1 MAKRYLESRVFVAV
15 AIGAIF
21 GVMADLTWPSNFAE
35 TVAAR
40 QSSVLPTGA
49 VGEEEMFDTMGTV
62 GYSSAACGD
71 AANAFDTVVSVVRN
85 TAGHDLTTI
94 PGALCI
100 ILR

>member
-1 MAKRYLESRVFVAV
+1 MSQFPAGLKPSEGCVIISAFSGRVHSPLERKVR
-15 AIGAIF
+15 
-21 GVMADLTWPSNFAE
+21 LQN
-35 TVAAR
+35 
-40 QSSVLPTGA
+40 
-49 VGEEEMFDTMGTV
+49 GEEEMFDTMGTV

-100 ILR
+100 IMR

>member
-1 MAKRYLESRVFVAV
+1 
-15 AIGAIF
+15 
-21 GVMADLTWPSNFAE
+21 
-35 TVAAR
+35 
-40 QSSVLPTGA
+40 
-49 VGEEEMFDTMGTV
+49 MFDTMGTV

-100 ILR
+100 IMR